1 MKLKT
6 GTYLDTPVAEYRAW
20 PAISYSSLADFKESQ
35 DHALMEKP
43 AKSYFEEG
51 TAFELLIEDRAK
63 GSDKFGDRF
72 FIANAPGLMPEDLA
86 GWIESGV
93 DLKNKYVWN
102 QPDKKTG
109 EVRLNKRHDRMHVWL
124 DECQKNP
131 GKMPIGKDRKEMLDK
146 MVDNFLLMQ
155 PFADVGT
162 ENPLSE
168 ILPVADFQVPIVWYV
183 GKVRKKALVD
193 CMIATPKT
201 VYAFDIKTSADIERF
216 EWMLKKR
223 YWVQE
228 AHYSAGL
235 DQIYPD
241 KQIVWRFLVASK
253 AAPFISQPFCVDPFS
268 MSDNGKQAYY
278 DLCTRYFAWVENGR
292 PPRGW
297 KDLKSVIVYFD

>member
-1 MKLKT
+1 MKLIT
-6 GTYLDTPVAEYRAW
+6 GTYLDTPANEYRAW
-20 PAISYSSLADFKESQ
+20 PAINYSSLADFKESP

-63 GSDKFGDRF
+63 GSDKFGARF
-72 FIANAPGLMPEDLA
+72 FVANAPGSMPEDLA
-86 GWIESGV
+86 GWIESGE
-93 DLKNKYVWN
+93 DLETKYRRNK
-102 QPDKKTG
+102 DGT
-109 EVRLNKRHDRMHVWL
+109 LNKGSARIHLWL

-131 GKMPIGKDRKEMLDK
+131 GKMPVGKDRKEMLDK

-183 GKVRKKALVD
+183 GQMRKKALVD
-193 CMIATPKT
+193 CMIVTQKT
-201 VYAFDIKTSADIERF
+201 VYAFDIKTSADIDRF
-216 EWMLKKR
+216 VWMLKSK
-223 YWVQE
+223 YWIQE

-235 DQIYPD
+235 GQIFPD
-241 KQIVWRFLVASK
+241 KNIVWRFLVASK
-253 AAPFISQPFCVDPFS
+253 AAPYISQPFCVDPFS

-278 DLCTRYFAWVENGR
+278 DLCTRYYAWVEDGK